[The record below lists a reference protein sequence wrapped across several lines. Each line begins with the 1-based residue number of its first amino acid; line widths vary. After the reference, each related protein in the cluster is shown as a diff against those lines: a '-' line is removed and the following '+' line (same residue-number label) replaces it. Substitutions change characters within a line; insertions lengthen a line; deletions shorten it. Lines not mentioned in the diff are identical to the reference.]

1 LIRNTVAPW
10 SFKDRLEAIWRRS
23 AQRGE
28 PLPNEEH
35 LASELNV
42 GRPRLREAL
51 AQLEQ
56 AGIVQRSQGAPTVAN
71 PAALDL
77 DCRLEY
83 RKPFDIVIRDAGFE
97 PRREILG
104 TDLVQLDDEEARVLH
119 ASVGTDALRI
129 VKRWL
134 ADGVP
139 ARLAVDVLPL
149 SNVESRPE
157 VDPSLPVAELA
168 ELLNGETV
176 VWELIIPIAA
186 RATRRIGEQL
196 ELARGTGLVC
206 LDSVGITRSGR
217 RVYRCAD
224 YYTGVIRMGIMRTM
238 ATARPPLEDL
248 QHADDPGR
256 ESRSGEQSPA

>member
-1 LIRNTVAPW
+1 MPHL
-10 SFKDRLEAIWRRS
+10 SFKDRLEAIWRKS
-23 AQRGE
+23 ALRGE
-28 PLPNEEH
+28 PLPNEES
-35 LASELNV
+35 LSSELGV

-56 AGIVQRSQGAPTVAN
+56 AGIVQRSQGAATVAN
-71 PAALDL
+71 PAVLDL

-83 RKPFDIVIRDAGFE
+83 RKPFDTVIRDAGFDA
-97 PRREILG
+97 RRDILSSE
-104 TDLVQLDDEEARVLH
+104 LVQLDEEEARILH
-119 ASVGTDALRI
+119 ASAGEQALRI

-149 SNVESRPE
+149 RDIELGPD
-157 VDPSLPVAELA
+157 VDSALPVAELA
-168 ELLNGETV
+168 EQLSGEAV
-176 VWELIIPIAA
+176 VWEMIVPIAA
-186 RATRRIGEQL
+186 RATRRIGDQL
-196 ELARGTGLVC
+196 HVARGTALVC

-238 ATARPPLEDL
+238 AMAHPPLEDL
-248 QHADDPGR
+248 RAHDGNGSKRQ
-256 ESRSGEQSPA
+256 PARAATEHTP